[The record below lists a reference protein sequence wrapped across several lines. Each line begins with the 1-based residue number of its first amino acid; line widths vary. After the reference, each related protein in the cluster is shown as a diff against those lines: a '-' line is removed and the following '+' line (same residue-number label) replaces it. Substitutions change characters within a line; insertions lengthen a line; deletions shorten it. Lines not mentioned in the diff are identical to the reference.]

1 MLSAKGKGKE
11 RAAIEEVGEDAG
23 QEVTVKMVA
32 KEAKGKGKAKEVGE
46 ERAVNQGKGKGKGKE
61 VVQEEGVVEQTTET
75 EKSKNKGK
83 WRESSKGTKKTRGH
97 SQSTATS
104 KFKSAE
110 LVPSGSEDKHTG
122 LTPRG
127 PSLTPSSVQPWPAST
142 PQSQAPTPQKSTVER
157 HGLRGWSVQA
167 TQRNPKPEASTAAP
181 PASSDEVI
189 ANLQA
194 EVWML
199 RQRVADGARNHKTFM
214 TVVEAM
220 QRHLMTLPVPLPT
233 SANVDLMAL
242 LLRHRPEGPLLENQ
256 EVGGY
261 NTPLAL
267 SIDSPANPLPPLPM
281 IPKSMVTPTILLPP
295 PVVLA
300 PLPTIPWQSAPPAPS
315 PSVQPP
321 SEDIAQSSATPIA
334 VLSAPGTPSSG
345 PDIVTTREANMQAPG
360 PAGAPEAIPVII
372 GATEAGQPPRAVS
385 PMDDVQA
392 TPHVTALEVDT
403 RSTMAMGSAM
413 QEQHAAVPISAAQ
426 VDAQVDAVEAKGV
439 AEPST
444 PLALPVWLPPP
455 SPEHRATTLLALTMA
470 YDDEEQ
476 MEVDN

>member
-1 MLSAKGKGKE
+1 MSRTKSIETALTKSAHIVEGILLDLKCQSELNEVTADTWSNAINVINGELSVVCRLLQNVTGEIWLSQQWPALLEVRLMRDGINAHPWSHLHLLTAPKASSARALSIKVINEARPLSTAVTATAPPAVKVEQVGKGKE

-167 TQRNPKPEASTAAP
+167 TQRKAQWGGHSP
-181 PASSDEVI
+181 PIPLFFMELRRSMPTQP
-189 ANLQA
+189 QA
-194 EVWML
+194 
-199 RQRVADGARNHKTFM
+199 
-214 TVVEAM
+214 
-220 QRHLMTLPVPLPT
+220 
-233 SANVDLMAL
+233 
-242 LLRHRPEGPLLENQ
+242 
-256 EVGGY
+256 
-261 NTPLAL
+261 
-267 SIDSPANPLPPLPM
+267 
-281 IPKSMVTPTILLPP
+281 
-295 PVVLA
+295 
-300 PLPTIPWQSAPPAPS
+300 
-315 PSVQPP
+315 
-321 SEDIAQSSATPIA
+321 
-334 VLSAPGTPSSG
+334 
-345 PDIVTTREANMQAPG
+345 
-360 PAGAPEAIPVII
+360 
-372 GATEAGQPPRAVS
+372 
-385 PMDDVQA
+385 
-392 TPHVTALEVDT
+392 
-403 RSTMAMGSAM
+403 
-413 QEQHAAVPISAAQ
+413 
-426 VDAQVDAVEAKGV
+426 
-439 AEPST
+439 
-444 PLALPVWLPPP
+444 
-455 SPEHRATTLLALTMA
+455 
-470 YDDEEQ
+470 
-476 MEVDN
+476 